1 MSEEFLISLKTLCKF
16 SMSSFLLA
24 GSFRM
29 ASTLSVI
36 GSTTDE
42 VTLHAGEAAS
52 EYADWEQGDCTQS
65 VWMLPEGEAATGKLV
80 YCGDWRVAPDW
91 GEKAWDPEGANTDDS
106 ELPPSILLFNFW
118 KSNIFSSI
126 FDIPFL
132 GVCAVASAADVGVA
146 GAIFKQ
152 RLRSEKNNLVGGVLK
167 KVREWLQTTTCE
179 LTEC

>member
-1 MSEEFLISLKTLCKF
+1 
-16 SMSSFLLA
+16 
-24 GSFRM
+24 
-29 ASTLSVI
+29 
-36 GSTTDE
+36 
-42 VTLHAGEAAS
+42 
-52 EYADWEQGDCTQS
+52 
-65 VWMLPEGEAATGKLV
+65 MLPEGEAATGKLV

-91 GEKAWDPEGANTDDS
+91 GENAWDPEGDNTDDS

-132 GVCAVASAADVGVA
+132 GICAVASAADVGVA